1 MENLNH
7 FQTDP
12 SLKLM
17 DRVRQALS
25 YYQYAGK
32 TEQSYCRWIKAYVA
46 FLGLRKVPKE
56 RFQKEIG
63 SFLAFLSEEK
73 KLSSASQKQA
83 LNAIVFLYKR
93 VFDVDINIDIT
104 PVKTRRRLKLP
115 VVMTKQEVAMVL
127 SRLTPG
133 HLLMARLMYGSG
145 LRLMEC
151 VRLRVHQLDFKQ
163 NRIIVTPI
171 KGGRKRWVM
180 MPMLVRQDLLNHLD
194 KIRAIH
200 KKDLTVGYGQVALP
214 AEVKQKDA
222 DMGKAFRWQYVFPS
236 KKRRTDPL
244 TGLTHRSHVLE
255 SGLQKAVKT
264 AVKKAGIQKSIS
276 CNTFRHSF
284 ATHLLEN
291 NVEIKKV
298 KELMGHTD
306 IKQTEIYN
314 RVVEKKGG
322 IILSPLDVL

>member
-1 MENLNH
+1 MEKINH

-25 YYQYAGK
+25 YYQYAEK
-32 TEQSYCRWIKAYVA
+32 TEQSYCRWIKAYVS
-46 FLGLRKVPKE
+46 FLGLRKVPKN

-63 SFLAFLSEEK
+63 SFLTFLSEEK
-73 KLSSASQKQA
+73 KLSNASQKQA

-93 VFDVDINIDIT
+93 VFDVDIDVNIA
-104 PVKTRRRLKLP
+104 PVKIRKSLKLP

-127 SRLTPG
+127 SRLKPG

-163 NRIIVTPI
+163 NMIIVTPV
-171 KGGRKRWVM
+171 KRGRKRRVM
-180 MPMLVRQDLLNHLD
+180 MPMLVRQDLLNHLEKVREVHKND
-194 KIRAIH
+194 LAI
-200 KKDLTVGYGQVALP
+200 GYGQVALP
-214 AEVKQKDA
+214 GDVKQKNP
-222 DMGKAFRWQYVFPS
+222 DMGKAFNWQYVFPS
-236 KKRRTDPL
+236 KKRFTDPL
-244 TGLTHRSHVLE
+244 TGVTQRSHVLE

-264 AVKKAGIQKSIS
+264 AVKKTGIQKSIS

-291 NVEIKKV
+291 DVDIKKV
-298 KELMGHTD
+298 KELMGHAD
-306 IKQTEIYN
+306 IKKTEMYTH
-314 RVVEKKGG
+314 VMKKKDR